1 MQLKNVIAS
10 TILMAS
16 ATIAMTPPTAAQD
29 LLTGDTR
36 LACEAILCLSTG
48 SRPDECTK
56 SLNRLF
62 DKKPDEREPFLDLCP
77 MSKPTPEM
85 QAMLPE
91 ITEEAMQSFILAA
104 LNAIDNCTA
113 TALNK
118 SETYHD
124 NKADA
129 DYIKNQLPV
138 YCSAYANHAYTN
150 ADVSEGM
157 PRYVGKPQDG
167 GFWSEADNYEQ
178 ALKAYEARPKKPQ
191 RTR

>member
-1 MQLKNVIAS
+1 
-10 TILMAS
+10 
-16 ATIAMTPPTAAQD
+16 
-29 LLTGDTR
+29 
-36 LACEAILCLSTG
+36 
-48 SRPDECTK
+48 
-56 SLNRLF
+56 
-62 DKKPDEREPFLDLCP
+62 
-77 MSKPTPEM
+77 M
-85 QAMLPE
+85 QAVLPE
-91 ITEEAMQSFILAA
+91 ITEEAMQSFIATAA
-104 LNAIDNCTA
+104 DGAGRSTA
-113 TALNK
+113 TALNESQK
-118 SETYHD
+118 DHD

-191 RTR
+191 RNR